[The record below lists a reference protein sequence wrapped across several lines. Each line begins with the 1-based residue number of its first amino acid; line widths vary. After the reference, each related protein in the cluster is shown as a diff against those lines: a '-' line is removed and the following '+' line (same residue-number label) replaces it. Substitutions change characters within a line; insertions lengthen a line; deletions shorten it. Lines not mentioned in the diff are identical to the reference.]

1 MAYAHQGVELRPLP
15 GLPPPTHAPPLAAVA
30 TVKGNEAP
38 QQALLTRKGTDAL
51 VRLERLLD
59 DANHALAAQ
68 LPPGTQGALDSDK
81 TRSVA
86 TATDHAGANTR
97 GD

>member
-1 MAYAHQGVELRPLP
+1 V
-15 GLPPPTHAPPLAAVA
+15 
-30 TVKGNEAP
+30 
-38 QQALLTRKGTDAL
+38 LLTRKGTDAL

-59 DANHALAAQ
+59 DANHALATQ
-68 LPPGTQGALDSDK
+68 LPPGTQGALEGDK

-86 TATDHAGANTR
+86 TATDRAGANTR